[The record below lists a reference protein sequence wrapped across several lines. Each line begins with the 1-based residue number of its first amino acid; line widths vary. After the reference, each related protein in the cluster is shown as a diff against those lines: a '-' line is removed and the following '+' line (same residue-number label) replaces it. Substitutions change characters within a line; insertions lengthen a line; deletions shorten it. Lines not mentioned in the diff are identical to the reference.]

1 MQLRV
6 KLEEA
11 VQRRMARKINKVL
24 LEIDSNDRAIIE
36 MKQHDIKKN

>member
-24 LEIDSNDRAIIE
+24 LEIDNNDRAIIE